1 MSLRQKISSYL
12 EDIETPTGRIVNLI
26 ITALVL
32 LSSAIFVIETY
43 HIPQS
48 LRLHLNFTNYVI
60 LLVFVIEYF
69 LRFWCAEEKIK
80 FFFSIFSLI
89 DLLAIIPFLLGVID
103 ITYLRIFRW
112 FRILRL
118 VRFLEA
124 KTVKSRFSTGDSVI
138 YARIFFTL
146 FAIIFVYSGL
156 IYQVEH
162 PVNKADFSTFL
173 DAVYFAVV
181 TMTTVGF
188 GDVTPISEAGRLL
201 TVLMIFTGIA
211 LIPWQVGDLIKRL
224 VRTVNKVET
233 LCPNCA
239 LSFHDADAMFCKS
252 CGTRLDGN

>member
-1 MSLRQKISSYL
+1 MSLRQKISFYF
-12 EDIETPTGRIVNLI
+12 EDIETPTGRIINLI

-32 LSSAIFVIETY
+32 LSCAIFVIETCA
-43 HIPQS
+43 IPEII
-48 LRLHLNFTNYVI
+48 RLYLNFTNYVI
-60 LLVFVIEYF
+60 LLIFVFEYL
-69 LRFWCAEEKIK
+69 LRFWCAEAKIK
-80 FFFSIFSLI
+80 FLFSIFSLI
-89 DLLAIIPFLLGVID
+89 DLLAIVPFLIGVID
-103 ITYLRIFRW
+103 ISYLRIFRW

-118 VRFLEA
+118 VRFLEG
-124 KTVKSRFSTGDSVI
+124 KTVKNRFSRGDSVI
-138 YARIFFTL
+138 YARILFTL

-162 PVNKADFSTFL
+162 PINRAEFSTFL

-188 GDVTPISEAGRLL
+188 GDVTPISAAGRLL

-224 VRTVNKVET
+224 VRTVNKVEM

-239 LSFHDADAMFCKS
+239 LSFHDDDARFCKN
-252 CGTRLDGN
+252 CGTQLEEN